1 MLLAAELKKWN
12 RRDSIKI
19 TWVSIVVS
27 LLLYE
32 NFSVWHFT
40 PCFFVLLN
48 LQSTEKQNS
57 EYKGKPLPLALKEAR
72 KIRDKS
78 DPHPVVRG
86 VDYAF
91 NWINNLYLANTA
103 QRFVDTYPLDSDL
116 YIALSSFQTTDLSPL
131 PLPKRRESTKTT
143 SSPLSLSLKIK

>member
-12 RRDSIKI
+12 RRDSNQNYLSFNRQSSPLRKLFCLAFHP
-19 TWVSIVVS
+19 
-27 LLLYE
+27 LL
-32 NFSVWHFT
+32 
-40 PCFFVLLN
+40 FVLLN

-86 VDYAF
+86 VDYPF

-143 SSPLSLSLKIK
+143 SSPPSLSLKIK